1 MNIPEYKIQKLLFL
15 KGVFIKDC
23 IPSDDIF
30 ERHIIDRLNITEP
43 MIEYK
48 SIPTIFNGLS
58 TWLKKT
64 NVKCW
69 NCCLNFDNQP
79 VFIPKIIE
87 HFGVHTD
94 YNISVYGCF
103 CSFCCSSSYTDIYHP
118 KICDNI
124 KLKEMNKFLY
134 KIFNN
139 KNTFEILNAPSK
151 YIMTHYGGTVSIN
164 GYKTMISDLEATM
177 NKS

>member
-58 TWLKKT
+58 TWLKK
-64 NVKCW
+64 
-69 NCCLNFDNQP
+69 Q
-79 VFIPKIIE
+79 
-87 HFGVHTD
+87 
-94 YNISVYGCF
+94 
-103 CSFCCSSSYTDIYHP
+103 
-118 KICDNI
+118 
-124 KLKEMNKFLY
+124 M
-134 KIFNN
+134 
-139 KNTFEILNAPSK
+139 LNAG
-151 YIMTHYGGTVSIN
+151 IVV
-164 GYKTMISDLEATM
+164 
-177 NKS
+177 